1 MKENSQTKLQ
11 IPLEPG
17 EILMAEYN
25 YASQNAFQANNDR
38 VQVFNFIFAN
48 SITLVVAAVLSN
60 NIPEV
65 TSWLF
70 SVVFLFLGF
79 IGLVALLQLIRLRQ
93 AWLDSVLAMNKIKQF
108 YEEHTELEISP
119 AFRWKITSIP
129 PGDKL
134 FSLSFSFIL
143 IITVTNSLALTLS
156 AAFFFRDVDNLLF
169 VLYLPMLFVIFIVQM
184 IFWKLLSGKPH

>member
-1 MKENSQTKLQ
+1 MKENSQKKLQ
-11 IPLEPG
+11 TPLEPG

-108 YEEHTELEISP
+108 YEDNTELEISP
-119 AFRWKITSIP
+119 AFRWKIINIP

-156 AAFFFRDVDNLLF
+156 AAFFFREVDTLLF
-169 VLYLPMLFVIFIVQM
+169 TLYLPMLFILFTIQM